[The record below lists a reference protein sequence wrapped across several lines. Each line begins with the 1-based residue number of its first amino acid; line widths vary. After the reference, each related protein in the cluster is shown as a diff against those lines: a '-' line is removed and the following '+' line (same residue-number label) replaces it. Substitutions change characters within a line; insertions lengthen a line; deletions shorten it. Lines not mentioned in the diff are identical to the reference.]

1 MSSRMPCPKC
11 GSGGTNLIDRSTA
24 WNPTP
29 NGVEYSCHMCGF
41 RLYGQKAMDKVT
53 EYRAMQANREAL
65 LKSMQEQEA
74 KRLAEARS
82 REAQLR
88 KGISSIRKEEAVK
101 LSPPDIQAEKVTR
114 QAEELRAKKEQ
125 EERLAAEEL
134 RRKGEEEEARIARE
148 VAEEA
153 RKVRAE
159 QARLAWEQEEARSAA
174 RREQASQKAARWA
187 EIEVMRER
195 EAIRIAQTRVLQD
208 RERGAR
214 YRAKKRAERLAAKA
228 TEASVVE
235 VKTPEVEVPE
245 TLEAPAPEWRIVESS
260 YTEIIA
266 EITPAYPVTH
276 LNLDLNIGD
285 LSPVLEIHVS
295 EPEQEAPQSSKCA
308 WHECDKPHTEIS
320 KYCSRNCSVKNSRA
334 RDRERARAR
343 KMGTLDVASS
353 AK

>member
-1 MSSRMPCPKC
+1 
-11 GSGGTNLIDRSTA
+11 
-24 WNPTP
+24 
-29 NGVEYSCHMCGF
+29 
-41 RLYGQKAMDKVT
+41 
-53 EYRAMQANREAL
+53 MQANREAL

-88 KGISSIRKEEAVK
+88 KGISTIRKEEAAK
-101 LSPPDIQAEKVTR
+101 LSPPDIQAAELILQAEKVTR

-134 RRKGEEEEARIARE
+134 RRKEEEEEARIARE

-153 RKVRAE
+153 RKIRAE
-159 QARLAWEQEEARSAA
+159 QARLAWEQEEARIAA
-174 RREQASQKAARWA
+174 RREHARQQAARWA
-187 EIEVMRER
+187 EIELMRER
-195 EAIRIAQTRVLQD
+195 EAIRIAQIRVLQD

-245 TLEAPAPEWRIVESS
+245 TLDAPAPEFRIVESS
-260 YTEIIA
+260 YTEI
-266 EITPAYPVTH
+266 TPAYPVTY
-276 LNLDLNIGD
+276 LNLDFNIGD

-295 EPEQEAPQSSKCA
+295 EPEQDAPQSSKCA

-320 KYCSRNCSVKNSRA
+320 KYCSRDCSVKNSRA